1 MKQDELRGWAI
12 VEAGGQIVDTER
24 KGFVNDAE
32 LGEALDLGR
41 IIGVKVLSRFL
52 TYKNSSLKGK
62 WDNQPRE
69 ERISEVKVDVFPL
82 EHDH

>member
-1 MKQDELRGWAI
+1 M
-12 VEAGGQIVDTER
+12 DTER

-32 LGEALDLGR
+32 LGEVLDLGK

-62 WDNQPRE
+62 
-69 ERISEVKVDVFPL
+69 
-82 EHDH
+82 